1 MNNVDNNNTVRTVKD
16 SADTTSSDNYTPLPA
31 DEPKGLASTTSLET
45 LKQFEDLVNAITAL
59 SGVENPTAEQV
70 EELKEKMRQ
79 LQELIANAYNTGSDV
94 KITGDMF
101 NLGKKLLGMADKVLT
116 ASPETSFEA
125 FKEWQTAYKAD
136 TTIATDLQVIDN
148 IAAQTLEVLFA
159 ALVAL
164 GLITQTDLLENYNG
178 ILSNVQKCLTIINDL
193 LALLNEGKI
202 SDIPELKIPPDN
214 LSGFPTDPSDID
226 ALVKALNESGIE
238 LDDDQVA
245 QWGIQV
251 YDEDGELMDDDVP
264 LGDAYKALYEREQGW
279 VNGVVDNY
287 KKANPNA
294 TDEDIAKARADAE
307 KESTSLAD
315 FVKQMIF
322 NNEDDSDESIEN
334 SKAVI
339 SKLLKSFADKK
350 IEINPNITTDTLL
363 EAEPGLKALLDVFK
377 GMPDPKPDNL
387 INPLERITAAID
399 KAYAGSPPDVPA
411 LDRNNP
417 ADRLT
422 AAARLNK
429 DEAYVSDVQL
439 LSGELQSK
447 INTVNNQI
455 KVANNDLQTITQL
468 SGSGIDALNKLF
480 KSILQG
486 FK

>member
-1 MNNVDNNNTVRTVKD
+1 MNNVDNNSAVRTVKD
-16 SADTTSSDNYTPLPA
+16 NADVTSSDDYTLPA
-31 DEPKGLASTTSLET
+31 DAPKGLASTTSLDT
-45 LKQFEDLVNAITAL
+45 LKQFEDLVNQITAL
-59 SGVENPTAEQV
+59 SGVENPTAEQI
-70 EELKEKMRQ
+70 EELKQKMKQ
-79 LQELIANAYNTGSDV
+79 LKELIANAYNTGSDI

-136 TTIATDLQVIDN
+136 TTIASDLQVIDN
-148 IAAQTLEVLFA
+148 IAAQTLDILFA

-193 LALLNEGKI
+193 LALLNEGKV
-202 SDIPELKIPPDN
+202 SSTPELKIPPDN
-214 LSGFPTDPSDID
+214 LSGFPTDPADID
-226 ALVKALNESGIE
+226 ALVKALNESGVE

-251 YDEDGELMDDDVP
+251 YDEDGDLMDDDVP
-264 LGDAYKALYEREQGW
+264 LGDAYKALYEKEQNKINDT
-279 VNGVVDNY
+279 VENY

-294 TDEDIAKARADAE
+294 TDEDIAKVRADAE
-307 KESTSLAD
+307 KGSTSLAN

-334 SKAVI
+334 SKSVI
-339 SKLLKSFADKK
+339 SKLLKEFADKK
-350 IEINPNITTDTLL
+350 VEINPTITTDTLL

-468 SGSGIDALNKLF
+468 GGSGVDTLNKLS
-480 KSILQG
+480 KAILQG